1 MITQVKDHTHLFER
15 ETDSHFGSANVPF
28 KYVCWD
34 RGGGGTSEMRRLPR
48 ANEFELSKAAA
59 SSLLALF

>member
-28 KYVCWD
+28 KYVCWG
-34 RGGGGTSEMRRLPR
+34 RVGGGDVG
-48 ANEFELSKAAA
+48 NEKAPQGK
-59 SSLLALF
+59 